1 MIPLRY
7 QTIFLLVFL
16 IAFFTINGLCHIEN
30 ETLCLN
36 PSAYMTTGLVVV
48 SILAI
53 PLFSRYPVSISI
65 IVGMMAYLLSLLF
78 FSYDALIGGTYTYL
92 RIVEVGML
100 LLGIALAHSLASHW
114 QEVEQLVYK
123 MALKNVDYKANPL
136 EQAAN
141 DIRLELIRGRQHE
154 RPLSVIVVE
163 VNSEESS
170 KVLLGQALEKVQQ
183 AIANRLQMVSLVRL
197 IGKQAQRTD
206 LILEDKARNRLL
218 ILCPETDEATSSSLA
233 QHIGHAA
240 VNQLGVPVSC
250 GRATFPA
257 DALTFDELVRHA
269 ESYISHNKKEHKIK
283 EQD

>member
-7 QTIFLLVFL
+7 QTIFL
-16 IAFFTINGLCHIEN
+16 IAFFTINRLCYAGN

-36 PSAYMTTGLVVV
+36 PTAYTTTSLIMV

-53 PLFSRYPVSISI
+53 PLFSRYPVSVSI
-65 IVGMMAYLLSLLF
+65 VVGVMAYLLSFLF
-78 FSYDALIGGTYTYL
+78 FNHEMLIGGTYTYL
-92 RIVEVGML
+92 RIIEVAML

-114 QEVEQLVYK
+114 QEVEQLIYE
-123 MALKNVDYKANPL
+123 MALKNFDYKADPL
-136 EQAAN
+136 EQATD

-163 VNSEESS
+163 VNNEESS
-170 KVLLGQALEKVQQ
+170 QALLGQALKEVQQ
-183 AIANRLQMVSLVRL
+183 AIANRLRMVSLVRL

-218 ILCPETDEATSSSLA
+218 ILCPETDEATSNSLA
-233 QHIGHAA
+233 QHIGRAA
-240 VNQLGVPVSC
+240 INQLGVPVSC

-269 ESYISHNKKEHKIK
+269 ESYISYNKKEHTIR
-283 EQD
+283 EEYS